1 MKRVGFYDYDLDNFH
16 ANVYL
21 KAFREEL
28 KHRDF
33 TVTGC
38 MGIRQKSS
46 RAWAKENDVPYF
58 TSAQDLNEVVDHYI
72 ILAPRNPERHLPMCQ
87 EIFPFGKATY
97 VDKTFAPDLKTAK
110 RIYALADKHRVP
122 MQTTSAL
129 RYTNAH
135 DYVNQ
140 VGRNK
145 VKHMIAWGGG
155 RSFDEYAIH
164 PTEMVISAMGTNVK
178 RLMRLGTGKHSQILL
193 DFSGNRTAIIN
204 LFAKTKTI
212 HSASITTT
220 TETRY
225 IEVDR
230 TQIFPRSTQAI
241 LDLFETGKP
250 NIPRKESLLV
260 RRILDLAEQKRAR
273 KGFVMV

>member
-1 MKRVGFYDYDLDNFH
+1 MKRVGLYDYDLNNFH
-16 ANVYL
+16 SNVYL
-21 KAFREEL
+21 KAFRNEL
-28 KHRDF
+28 KHRGF

-46 RAWAKENDVPYF
+46 RAWAEENNVPYF
-58 TSAQDLNEVVDHYI
+58 TSIKALNEVADHYI
-72 ILAPRNPERHLPMCQ
+72 ILAPRNPERHLEMCQ
-87 EIFPFGKATY
+87 KVFPFGKATY
-97 VDKTFAPDLKTAK
+97 VDKTFAPDLRTAN
-110 RIYALADKHRVP
+110 RIYGLADKHRVA

-129 RYTNAH
+129 RYTNVH
-135 DYVNQ
+135 DYVNE

-164 PTEMVISAMGTNVK
+164 PTEMVISTMGTNVK
-178 RLMRLGTGKHSQILL
+178 RLMRRGSGNHSQILL
-193 DFSGNRTAIIN
+193 DFSANRTAVIN

-230 TQIFPRSTQAI
+230 AQIFPRSTEAI
-241 LDLFETGKP
+241 LDLFGSGKA

-260 RRILDLAEQKRAR
+260 RRILDVAEQKRAR
-273 KGFVMV
+273 KGFVAI